1 MTNKCNKSLL
11 IKTFNNQLRELLND
25 IKIIFPNDREIIKGN
40 QFLNLLIKANPSKII
55 SIWNNRVVPY
65 NEIIEKGEVN
75 FFLTKDYENDIALE
89 SKDSVLNA
97 INRLRKP
104 IQQLDEEK
112 KIKTMKYIQ
121 NLTKLTKLYYN

>member
-104 IQQLDEEK
+104 IQQLDEEN